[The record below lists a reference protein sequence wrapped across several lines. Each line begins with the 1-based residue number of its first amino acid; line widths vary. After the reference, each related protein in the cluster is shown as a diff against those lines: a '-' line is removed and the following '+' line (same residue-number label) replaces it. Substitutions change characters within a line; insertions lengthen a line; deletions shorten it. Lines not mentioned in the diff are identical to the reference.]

1 MSRRNIHQGKP
12 AGQGLLTAR
21 PVTEGDKPETPSSI
35 QTLSVGTTRF
45 GLISVPPGYSPGRP
59 APLLVLLHGAGGEAG
74 QAIGWLQSIADETG
88 LILLAPQSE
97 GPTWDVILGG
107 YGPDVQRI
115 DDALSEVFR
124 RFAIDPGRVAV
135 GGFSDGASYAL
146 SLGVINGALFRRVVA
161 FSPGFVAQTGSGG
174 GGAGGHPRFYVS
186 HGTGDRVLP
195 IDACSRRL
203 VPKLKAAG
211 FDVVYREFD
220 GGHTVPSHIAREAI
234 GWLLDETP

>member
-1 MSRRNIHQGKP
+1 MSRQSIHEGTAADQGR
-12 AGQGLLTAR
+12 LTAR
-21 PVTEGDKPETPSSI
+21 PVMESDKPETLSSI
-35 QTLSVGTTRF
+35 QTLSVGTTRL
-45 GLISVPPGYSPGRP
+45 GLISVPPGYSPDRP
-59 APLLVLLHGAGGEAG
+59 APLLVLLHGAGGEAK
-74 QAIGWLQSIADETG
+74 QAIGWLQTVADEAG

-97 GPTWDVILGG
+97 GATWDVIMGG

-115 DDALSEVFR
+115 DNALSEAFR
-124 RFAIDPGRVAV
+124 RFAVDPDRVAV

-203 VPKLKAAG
+203 VPKLKSAG